1 MLYNN
6 RDLLLYKERDLWC
19 LTFDNY
25 EYIYVITHLQL
36 DTTNL
41 FLYINTTLLDEL
53 VSDASVYFYAR
64 ESRDC
69 IDYATSTLLDS
80 FENDPQPSKFSL
92 NLGNG
97 LKTQHFQLAV
107 KPSKWEVTTHY
118 TAKRPNHLHTY
129 YWANPGASKGTSC
142 PLRYWKKNFWLL
154 DKERDLP

>member
-19 LTFDNY
+19 LTFVNY

-118 TAKRPNHLHTY
+118 TAKKTESLAHVLL
-129 YWANPGASKGTSC
+129 SKPRGFK
-142 PLRYWKKNFWLL
+142 RYELPIKVLEKKNWLL